1 MATHY
6 AMYRGSRITV
16 VTQPDANGRHFAR
29 SVTVTRKTSDGAV
42 VDTVP
47 HQMLAFEHEKEATKE
62 AIALAEAYL
71 NSRP

>member
-29 SVTVTRKTSDGAV
+29 SVTVTRKISGRTV
-42 VDTVP
+42 VDTVH
-47 HQMLAFEHEKEATKE
+47 HQMLAFEHEKGATKE
-62 AIALAEAYL
+62 AIALAEVYL
-71 NSRP
+71 NSHP